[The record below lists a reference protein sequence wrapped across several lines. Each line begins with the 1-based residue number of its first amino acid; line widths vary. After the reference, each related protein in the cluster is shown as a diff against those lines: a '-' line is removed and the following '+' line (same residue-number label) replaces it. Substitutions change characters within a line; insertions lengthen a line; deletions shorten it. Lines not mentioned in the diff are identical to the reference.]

1 MSIEYFGSY
10 YGDGR
15 FKEEFDLQKEI
26 NRKIDVKKKKQVKKT
41 KKKKKSNIKPN
52 PPKLR
57 VPNGKFKV
65 EYSDGEIVEYITG
78 KENDGNTIKETSPLA
93 LAIVKNEV
101 GTYIELNGEKIKI
114 LEKDFKIEKRKKLIN
129 QNKKHI

>member
-1 MSIEYFGSY
+1 MSIEYYGSY

-15 FKEEFDLQKEI
+15 FKDEFDLQKEI
-26 NRKIDVKKKKQVKKT
+26 NRKIDVKKKKQ
-41 KKKKKSNIKPN
+41 KSNIKPN

-93 LAIVKNEV
+93 LAVVKNEI
-101 GTYIELNGEKIKI
+101 GTHIELNGEKIKI
-114 LEKDFKIEKRKKLIN
+114 PEKDFKIEKRKNIN
-129 QNKKHI
+129 ISK